1 VAHSRAVFSID
12 FNNHQRLGARL
23 FLSGQVLE
31 TGQVFAILLLLAFLG
46 IALTKGQDLI
56 DDALSRWRTD

>member
-1 VAHSRAVFSID
+1 
-12 FNNHQRLGARL
+12 
-23 FLSGQVLE
+23 
-31 TGQVFAILLLLAFLG
+31 VFAILLLLAFLG